1 MSEPWATVIAHTNY
15 VSGNIPK
22 EGKEVYENIIKSCV
36 KIQCKNEL
44 NKKVDRIL
52 FKQAVWGSAEMEIIT
67 RAFPKM
73 KFIFN
78 TRHPRSS
85 IVSFYQMSSAPL
97 FQSALKFQAGKLMQ
111 RLPPFPLHDQDNLC
125 DNFRD
130 NVLQKVR
137 IFLIHIFMNH
147 IIGFHFAAGR
157 QRYARIFRHW
167 FRHRHDELY
176 EVSRCF

>member
-97 FQSALKFQAGKLMQ
+97 FQSALKFQAAKLMQ

-137 IFLIHIFMNH
+137 IFLIHIFLNH
-147 IIGFHFAAGR
+147 IVGFPFAAGC

-176 EVSRCF
+176 EVSRRF